1 MTVMTSVRD
10 MMNLDLQEYIV
21 DRNEWRKRNLMG
33 NHRG

>member
-21 DRNEWRKRNLMG
+21 DRNEGGKEI
-33 NHRG
+33 